1 MRILVTTDGSE
12 RSFRVFPHAALLAK
26 AAGAEV
32 LLLQV
37 LDPRMDAASE
47 FDLNLQRAAER
58 VAVQWQQ
65 ELGEFIDH
73 RHLEAKPRVAVKG
86 QREDT
91 EDTILRVA
99 EEEGAALIAMD
110 TRGTSALRHLIA
122 GSVATGV
129 VGKGKLPVMLTGDHA
144 REPKPHDRYR
154 LLLTNDG
161 SEAAMDVVKAL
172 GPVLDA
178 AAPDITLMRVYDPR
192 LGDRGTDAEVSAA
205 HADLEALVPSIPGG
219 EVRVHVATPSGV
231 EKVGSTILRVAEEIG
246 ANAIAMSTH
255 GHSARR
261 HLFAGSVTMG
271 CLGNSPVPVIVAR

>member
-12 RSFRVFPHAALLAK
+12 RSFRVYPHAASLAK

-32 LLLQV
+32 VVLQV
-37 LDPRMDAASE
+37 LDPRVDAATE
-47 FDLNLQRAAER
+47 LDLNLQRAAQR
-58 VAVQWQQ
+58 VAVQWQE
-65 ELGEFIDH
+65 ELAEFIEH
-73 RHLEAKPRVAVKG
+73 RHLDAMPRVAVKG

-129 VGKGKLPVMLTGDHA
+129 VGKGRLPVMLTGDHA
-144 REPKPHDRYR
+144 REPKTHGQYR

-161 SEAAMDVVKAL
+161 SEAAVDVVKAL
-172 GPVLDA
+172 GPVLRA
-178 AAPDITLMRVYDPR
+178 ASPEVTVLRVYDPR
-192 LGDRGTDAEVSAA
+192 LGDRGTDAEVAAA
-205 HADLEALVPSIPGG
+205 HAELEALVPSIPGG
-219 EVRVHVATPSGV
+219 DVRVHVAMPNGV

-246 ANAIAMSTH
+246 ADAIAMSTH